1 MNQVKEIAALCFKHC
16 DEAVGII
23 AFLEA
28 GNTPDVETNY
38 CGGAHVGNLI
48 KKAMQERLLML
59 IMRMHDGKG
68 TDRETLLKAFSLL
81 EDQTVRREL
90 SKHGNETRLDAAI
103 AKWSALKDDAVKQK
117 MRAVRDFE
125 SAHNIPSKARRSN
138 LCMSGY
144 LRFSRE
150 TINLV
155 EDLAAGAG
163 VVSMS
168 FDGARQIWAE
178 RAASYWECLQRRVPA
193 K

>member
-38 CGGAHVGNLI
+38 CGGAHVGKLI
-48 KKAMQERLLML
+48 RKAMEERLLML
-59 IMRMHDGKG
+59 IMRMHDGRG

-81 EDQTVRREL
+81 EDQTVRCEL
-90 SKHGNETRLDAAI
+90 SKHGGDETRLDAAI
-103 AKWSALKDDAVKQK
+103 AKWSALKDDAVKEK
-117 MRAVRDFE
+117 MRAVRDFQ
-125 SAHNIPSKARRSN
+125 SAHNIPSKALSN
-138 LCMSGY
+138 LCMSEY

-155 EDLAAGAG
+155 EDLAAGTG
-163 VVSMS
+163 VVSIS
-168 FDGARQIWAE
+168 FDGVRQIWAE
-178 RAASYWECLQRRVPA
+178 RAASYWEYLQRRVPA